1 MWSSG
6 AGRVSDGSPEVFAVR
21 HGRYLTSHA
30 DVYHRWS
37 GYGEAGGPLEMAYYF
52 WVVRPADGSPPT
64 VLDTGF
70 RAEEA
75 ERRGRTVLCT
85 VKAGLA
91 ALGIAAEDVGTVV
104 LTHLHYDHV
113 GNIGLFPRARIVL
126 ARQEYDFWCGDPIA
140 RRPLFARHT
149 DPKAV
154 EALTE
159 AYDEGRVHLF
169 TDRVETAAG
178 VEAIRVGGHT
188 PGQLLV
194 TVAGRDRRL
203 LLSSDA
209 AHYYE
214 ELERD
219 RPTAVHTDL
228 AAMYRV
234 FDLVTDEIRRG
245 ATFVPG
251 HDPLVTERFPSAD
264 CALPSHVTQLA

>member
-1 MWSSG
+1 MRDAAS
-6 AGRVSDGSPEVFAVR
+6 EVFAVR
-21 HGRYLTSHA
+21 HGRHLTSHA
-30 DVYHRWS
+30 AVYHRWS
-37 GYGEAGGPLEMAYYF
+37 DYGEAGGPLEMAYYF
-52 WVVRPADGSPPT
+52 WVVRPTDGSPPT

-85 VKAGLA
+85 VADGLA

-126 ARQEYDFWCGDPIA
+126 ARREYDFWCGDPIA

-149 DPKAV
+149 DPDAV
-154 EALTE
+154 ETLMK

-169 TDRVETAAG
+169 TGEIEAAPG
-178 VEAIRVGGHT
+178 VGAIQVGGHT

-194 TVAGRDRRL
+194 AVEGRGRRL

-234 FDLVTDEIRRG
+234 FDIVADEIRRG

-251 HDPLVTERFPSAD
+251 HDPLVAERFPGAGR
-264 CALPSHVTQLA
+264 ALPSHVTQLA